1 MQHSSMQCSCG
12 QQRAFAALTSDEP
25 CKLELGLA
33 AACLAEAGR
42 FLTFFFLPSRIS
54 H

>member
-1 MQHSSMQCSCG
+1 MQHSSG
-12 QQRAFAALTSDEP
+12 LWKFEQRRALAALTSDEP
-25 CKLELGLA
+25 CKLDLGLA